1 VASAGVISAQHL
13 KNMGATIQTIEERPS
28 LIEEARR
35 VA

>member
-1 VASAGVISAQHL
+1 VASARVISAQHP

-28 LIEEARR
+28 PFEEARR